1 MKFAVFCVIDY
12 PGRICGWNIDIS
24 SESKWYVIDF
34 VSKLA
39 VSGARVHFI
48 DVSDVIDY
56 CRRIS
61 RKEYEVSEWDWKWWL
76 QRSEFCEWILAIEW

>member
-1 MKFAVFCVIDY
+1 
-12 PGRICGWNIDIS
+12 
-24 SESKWYVIDF
+24 VIDF

-61 RKEYEVSEWDWKWWL
+61 RKEYEVSE
-76 QRSEFCEWILAIEW
+76 